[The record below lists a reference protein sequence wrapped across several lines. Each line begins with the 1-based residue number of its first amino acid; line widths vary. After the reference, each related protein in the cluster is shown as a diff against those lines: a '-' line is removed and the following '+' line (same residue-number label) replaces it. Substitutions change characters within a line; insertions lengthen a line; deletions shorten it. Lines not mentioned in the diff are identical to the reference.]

1 LLRSLGSPLNARPLA
16 GQCFLRKG
24 DPLKAVHLLR
34 PCAGSGKNRHATC
47 SDPLVDAA
55 VLLAKSGHLREAV
68 EIYELFRETNES
80 LTNLFIE
87 IEKAA
92 PGSAKPQNSRSVV
105 TSFN

>member
-1 LLRSLGSPLNARPLA
+1 M
-16 GQCFLRKG
+16 
-24 DPLKAVHLLR
+24 
-34 PCAGSGKNRHATC
+34 
-47 SDPLVDAA
+47 DAA